1 MAVASAEPRSARMG
15 LVLAAS
21 AAGTVFE
28 WYDFFIFGSLLSI
41 ITKHFFAAAG
51 ETQGYI
57 FALLTFAVGF
67 AVRPFG
73 GLVFGYFGDRTGRKR
88 TFLIT
93 ITIMG
98 IATFAIGLLPDTSVL
113 GNAAAYL
120 LVGLRILQ
128 GFAVGGEYGGA
139 AIYVAEHSDP
149 GRRGAATG
157 WIQVAATIGLFL
169 ALTTILSVAALAFF
183 TVNAV
188 NAAGV
193 PLSWNAP
200 LPGVNLSLF
209 QIFLLIALL
218 IAVFWISSRTKR
230 FLFNRFLAK
239 SGLDRSL
246 QYAIAQIV
254 SNVVLIVGI
263 FIVLDNAGIHLGA
276 LTVFAGAVGVGVG
289 FGLQNIASNFISG
302 LVILAERP
310 ITVGDRVEVAGIA
323 GQVQHIRARSTVI
336 VTNDN
341 ITMIV
346 PNTKFIDSP
355 VTNWTYG
362 DPRVR
367 FRLPV
372 GVAYGSDVNK
382 VREALLAAAEENS
395 NTLKDPEPSVFLE
408 KFGENSIDFEL
419 VVWSS
424 EMSYRPRRYRSDLNF
439 AMEQKLREAGIEI
452 AFPQR
457 DLHIRSGVLKV
468 QNVDAADRH
477 AR

>member
-1 MAVASAEPRSARMG
+1 MDFGLLQKPLLHVFGRDVSFLGIVAFVVLFSIGLMTAR
-15 LVLAAS
+15 
-21 AAGTVFE
+21 
-28 WYDFFIFGSLLSI
+28 
-41 ITKHFFAAAG
+41 
-51 ETQGYI
+51 
-57 FALLTFAVGF
+57 ALQSD
-67 AVRPFG
+67 AVR
-73 GLVFGYFGDRTGRKR
+73 R
-88 TFLIT
+88 FLSRFKIET
-93 ITIMG
+93 NL
-98 IATFAIGLLPDTSVL
+98 IAI
-113 GNAAAYL
+113 
-120 LVGLRILQ
+120 
-128 GFAVGGEYGGA
+128 
-139 AIYVAEHSDP
+139 
-149 GRRGAATG
+149 
-157 WIQVAATIGLFL
+157 
-169 ALTTILSVAALAFF
+169 LTTILSLAAIVFF
-183 TVNAV
+183 TMSAI

-218 IAVFWISSRTKR
+218 IAVFWFSSRTKR

-310 ITVGDRVEVAGIA
+310 ITVGDRVEVAGII

-346 PNTKFIDSP
+346 PNSKFIDSP

-367 FRLPV
+367 FRIPI
-372 GVAYGSDVNK
+372 GIAYGSDIEK
-382 VREALLAAAEENS
+382 VRAVLIAAGKENPH
-395 NTLKDPEPSVFLE
+395 TLSDPAPSVFLE
-408 KFGENSIDFEL
+408 KFGENSIEFEL

-439 AMEQKLREAGIEI
+439 AIEKNLREAGIEL

-457 DLHIRSGVLKV
+457 DIHIRSGVLQV
-468 QNVDAADRH
+468 QNVDVRDRH
-477 AR
+477 A